1 MIQRGKGF
9 YDWYKKSNGEE
20 LAHEIVSMGYP
31 TVDYL
36 LPDLFVWL
44 EDMNYPGAME
54 IADFLATVG
63 EPIIPYLKEVLVGN
77 DDCIYNVISYVV
89 KDLSSNMVKEI
100 QEELMSI
107 VRCNSSESLCLEIL
121 DILTSKE
128 IGHPN
133 ELMKYVLDK
142 WTEYKALFEQA
153 DRIRR
158 SEYLAPL
165 HGMFDRYINALDDDE
180 RMGAFNDLIG
190 FDGKQ
195 YREDSFVLKLMQNYK
210 YKD

>member
-9 YDWYKKSNGEE
+9 CDWYTKSNGDD

-31 TVDYL
+31 SVDYL

-54 IADFLATVG
+54 IAKFLVTVG
-63 EPIIPYLKEVLVGN
+63 EPLIPYLKEALVAN
-77 DDCIYNVISYVV
+77 ADCRYNIISFVV
-89 KDLSSNMVKEI
+89 RDLPSNIVKEI

-107 VRCNSSESLCLEIL
+107 ARSDSSESLVCL

-128 IGHPN
+128 LGHPN
-133 ELMKYVLDK
+133 ELMKYVLDQ
-142 WTEYKALFEQA
+142 WIRYRALFEQA
-153 DRIRR
+153 DRIRS

-165 HGMFDRYINALDDDE
+165 HDLFDRIVNAKNINEKLA
-180 RMGAFNDLIG
+180 AFHDLIG
-190 FDGKQ
+190 YDGKQ
-195 YREDSFVLKLMQNYK
+195 YREDSFVIKAIQNHQHK
-210 YKD
+210 N